1 VIIKEDICYLI
12 DSLFSPNPD
21 KQSRNSLIVMKSRN
35 FVTTA
40 TITTALILATNAAI
54 SLTPDNAFAYKKSQ
68 AASLAN
74 ACGNDEI
81 STNIGCQN
89 TDSQIQGDENGA
101 ALTSQQ
107 TFPEVEPVQLPDL
120 TVDLPVRTGVV
131 CPTGQGSCI
140 HNVQLEV
147 TNLSDIPINT
157 PFQVDVSTDNGLFH
171 TEIIPSIAGG
181 VTLPLNVD
189 LGPGDN
195 CFNPDC
201 EVTAFVD
208 SSNTITESDENNNV
222 DVRLD
227 IG

>member
-1 VIIKEDICYLI
+1 
-12 DSLFSPNPD
+12 
-21 KQSRNSLIVMKSRN
+21 MKSQSIAM
-35 FVTTA
+35 VAVIAAVLSLVTA
-40 TITTALILATNAAI
+40 TSAVSTE
-54 SLTPDNAFAYKKSQ
+54 DVFAGKKREYNQ
-68 AASLAN
+68 AASQAN
-74 ACGNDEI
+74 DCGNGFI
-81 STNIGCQN
+81 PTNIGCQN
-89 TDSQIQGDENGA
+89 TDSQIQGDENVV

-107 TFPEVEPVQLPDL
+107 TFPEVEPVKEEPPAKLPDL
-120 TVDLPVRTGVV
+120 TVDLPVRTDVV

-157 PFQVDVSTDNGLFH
+157 PFQVDVSTDNGLLQ

-181 VTLPLNVD
+181 VTLPLMVD
-189 LGPGDN
+189 LGPGNN

-208 SSNTITESDENNNV
+208 SLNTITESDEDNNV

-227 IG
+227 MG